1 MKFRLGLII
10 GFAIG
15 YVLGAKAG
23 TERYRQIVSAYR
35 SVAHTDT
42 VQAISD
48 QVRSSVADGMHVASR
63 TLRDHLDEL

>member
-23 TERYRQIVSAYR
+23 KERYQQIVSAYR
-35 SVAHTDT
+35 SVAQTDT
-42 VQAISD
+42 VRTISD
-48 QVRSSVADGMHVASR
+48 QVRSSVADGMHATSR
-63 TLRDHLDEL
+63 TLRDHLDQP